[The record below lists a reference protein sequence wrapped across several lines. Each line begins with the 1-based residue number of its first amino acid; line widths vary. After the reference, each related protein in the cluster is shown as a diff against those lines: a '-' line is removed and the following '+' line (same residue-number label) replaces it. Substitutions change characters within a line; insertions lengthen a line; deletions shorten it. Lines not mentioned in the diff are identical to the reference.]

1 MEYLLSQMTIIY
13 SDLIL
18 IIFIVMKYIHMR
30 HVNEISYNLKMK
42 AMKKLLLFAALMIT
56 ITVAS
61 GQKSIDRLFEKYAGR
76 DGFTTVSINGDL
88 LKLAASL
95 DKDIDENDFPASIT
109 DIRIL
114 AQEDNNLKVENF
126 YEMIIKDLDLTDYEE
141 FMQVKE
147 SGHNLRMLVR
157 AEGNKFREFL
167 LIAGGEKDNAVIQIK
182 GRMSFAE
189 ARKFSDDAKKKHGL
203 NIFANHK

>member
-1 MEYLLSQMTIIY
+1 MTIIY

-61 GQKSIDRLFEKYAGR
+61 GQKSIDRLFMKYAGR

-114 AQEDNNLKVENF
+114 AQEDNNMKVENF

>member
-1 MEYLLSQMTIIY
+1 MTIIY

-114 AQEDNNLKVENF
+114 AQEDNNMKVENF

-182 GRMSFAE
+182 GSMSFAE
-189 ARKFSDDAKKKHGL
+189 ARKFSDDAKKRHGL
-203 NIFANHK
+203 NIYTNHK

>member
-1 MEYLLSQMTIIY
+1 
-13 SDLIL
+13 
-18 IIFIVMKYIHMR
+18 MR

-114 AQEDNNLKVENF
+114 AQEDNNMKVENF
-126 YEMIIKDLDLTDYEE
+126 YEMISS
-141 FMQVKE
+141 V
-147 SGHNLRMLVR
+147 
-157 AEGNKFREFL
+157 
-167 LIAGGEKDNAVIQIK
+167 
-182 GRMSFAE
+182 
-189 ARKFSDDAKKKHGL
+189 
-203 NIFANHK
+203 

>member
-114 AQEDNNLKVENF
+114 AQEDNNMKVENF

-182 GRMSFAE
+182 GSMSFAE

-203 NIFANHK
+203 NIYTNHK